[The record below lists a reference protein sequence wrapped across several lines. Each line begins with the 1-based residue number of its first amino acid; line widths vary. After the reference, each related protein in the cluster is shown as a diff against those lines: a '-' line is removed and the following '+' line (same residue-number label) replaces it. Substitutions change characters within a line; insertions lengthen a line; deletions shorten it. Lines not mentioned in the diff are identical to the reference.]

1 MLILAQPLLTAAIAA
16 ITSAVT
22 TYGPMI
28 AKYGS
33 LILKTVGDN
42 LPMVLKN
49 VELMANLTGVSGC
62 QAQEL
67 GARAAQTEK
76 KPEDFDSF
84 NDYIRHLEHDV
95 TLDETEKNDID
106 ILCHQAAGAAI
117 LLTAIGDGLDSKI
130 SLPLLSRAAVV
141 GMAPAVI
148 IELIKA
154 YDHSGLNGDDFA
166 GYLDSSL
173 PLADATKHSQALI
186 DAFQNANPA
195 MTPEQ
200 AEDAVMAL
208 R

>member
-1 MLILAQPLLTAAIAA
+1 M
-16 ITSAVT
+16 
-22 TYGPMI
+22 
-28 AKYGS
+28 
-33 LILKTVGDN
+33 
-42 LPMVLKN
+42 
-49 VELMANLTGVSGC
+49 
-62 QAQEL
+62 
-67 GARAAQTEK
+67 
-76 KPEDFDSF
+76 
-84 NDYIRHLEHDV
+84 
-95 TLDETEKNDID
+95 
-106 ILCHQAAGAAI
+106 
-117 LLTAIGDGLDSKI
+117 LTAIGDGLDSKI
-130 SLPLLSRAAVV
+130 SLPLLSRAALV

>member
-1 MLILAQPLLTAAIAA
+1 MLIFAQSLLTAAITA
-16 ITSAVT
+16 ISSAVT

-28 AKYGS
+28 ARYGS
-33 LILKTVGDN
+33 MILKTVGDT

-62 QAQEL
+62 PAQEL
-67 GARAAQTEK
+67 GARAVQSEK

-84 NDYIRHLEHDV
+84 NDYIRHLERDV
-95 TLDETEKNDID
+95 TLDEINKNNTDS
-106 ILCHQAAGAAI
+106 LCHQAAGAAI

-130 SLPLLSRAAVV
+130 SLPLLNGATQVR
-141 GMAPAVI
+141 MAPAVI

-154 YDHSGLNGDDFA
+154 YDRSGLNGDDFA

-173 PLADATKHSQALI
+173 PLADATKHSQALV

-195 MTPEQ
+195 ITLEQ

>member
-1 MLILAQPLLTAAIAA
+1 MLIFAQSLLTAAISV
-16 ITSAVT
+16 ISSAVT

-28 AKYGS
+28 ARYGS
-33 LILKTVGDN
+33 MILKTVGDN
-42 LPMVLKN
+42 LPTVLKN

-67 GARAAQTEK
+67 GAKAAQSEK

-84 NDYIRHLEHDV
+84 NDYIHHLEHDV
-95 TLDETEKNDID
+95 TLDETEKNDTD
-106 ILCHQAAGAAI
+106 TLCHQAAGAAI
-117 LLTAIGDGLDSKI
+117 LLTAMGDGLNSKI
-130 SLPLLSRAAVV
+130 SLPLLNGATQV
-141 GMAPAVI
+141 GIAPAVI

-154 YDHSGLNGDDFA
+154 YDRSGLNGDDFA

-173 PLADATKHSQALI
+173 PLADTAKHSQALMA
-186 DAFQNANPA
+186 AFQKANPA
-195 MTPEQ
+195 MTLEQ

>member
-1 MLILAQPLLTAAIAA
+1 MLILAQSLLTAAIAA
-16 ITSAVT
+16 ISSAVT

-28 AKYGS
+28 VKYGS

-42 LPMVLKN
+42 LPTVVKN
-49 VELMANLTGVSGC
+49 VELMANVTGVSGC

-67 GARAAQTEK
+67 GARAAQSEK

-106 ILCHQAAGAAI
+106 SLCHQAAGAAI

-130 SLPLLSRAAVV
+130 SLPLLNQAALVGIAPTVV
-141 GMAPAVI
+141 V
-148 IELIKA
+148 ELIKA
-154 YDHSGLNGDDFA
+154 YDRYGLNGDDFA
-166 GYLDSSL
+166 GYISSSL
-173 PLADATKHSQALI
+173 PLADAKNHSQALME
-186 DAFQNANPA
+186 AFQHADPT
-195 MTPEQ
+195 MTLEQ

-208 R
+208 H